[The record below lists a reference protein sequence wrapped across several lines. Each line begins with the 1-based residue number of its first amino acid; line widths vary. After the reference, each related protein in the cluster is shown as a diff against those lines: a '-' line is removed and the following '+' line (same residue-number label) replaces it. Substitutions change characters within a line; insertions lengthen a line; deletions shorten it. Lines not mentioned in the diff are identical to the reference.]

1 MAYQAA
7 RKHEKG
13 SFMSRSGLIP
23 DYIKAGVRPQDD
35 LYRHVNGAWLESA
48 TIPADRAADGS
59 FYHLRDLSEERV
71 RAIIEEADGPEGSN
85 AAKIRDL
92 FATFMDEDRIEE
104 LGIAPIK
111 ADLESALSVTDAKS
125 FIEILGILEGR
136 GRASLFG
143 GYITTDSEDPTINIA
158 YIDQGGLSLPD
169 EAYYREDS
177 HQEIRAALIGHIE
190 KILTLAGVD
199 DPAAR
204 AEAIMALET
213 EIASH
218 HWDTVRSR
226 DAVATYNKMTFE
238 EIERL
243 APNFNWRL
251 WSEMSNTPAKVLE
264 PAVIRQ
270 PSFFQGVSSMME
282 NFNAFQWSSW
292 LAFKVVS
299 QSAPYLSS
307 PFVNEN
313 FDFYGRTLSG
323 VPDLKERWKRG
334 VALVEG
340 ALGEA
345 VGEIYVSKYFPPKA
359 KERMHALVA
368 NLIAAYRESISSLEW
383 MGPET
388 RKKALEKL
396 EKFTPKIGYP
406 DRWRDYSS
414 LSIVAGDLFASL
426 RNIHGFVTAYEYS
439 KIGAPVDKGEWFM
452 TPQTVNAYYN
462 PGMNEIVFPAAILQ
476 PPFFDLEGDDAI
488 NYGGI
493 GAVIGHEIGHGF
505 DDQGSR
511 YDGDGRLVNWWS
523 DKDRSEFEKRTS
535 SLISQY
541 DALEPEETPG
551 VKVNGALT
559 IGENI
564 GDLGGATIAY
574 KAYQISLG
582 GNEAPTIDGLTGLQ
596 RFFFGYAQIW
606 RAKLRPETMKVRLA
620 TDPHSPAEFRCNQ
633 IVRNI
638 DEFYRAFDVGSSD
651 ELYLDP
657 AARVRIW

>member
-1 MAYQAA
+1 MT
-7 RKHEKG
+7 RTGLFTEFMKG
-13 SFMSRSGLIP
+13 EI
-23 DYIKAGVRPQDD
+23 RPQDD
-35 LYRHVNGAWLESA
+35 LYRHVNGAWLDSA

-71 RAIIEEADGPEGSN
+71 RKIIEEADGPSGSN

-92 FATFMDEDRIEE
+92 YSAFMDEDRIEAN
-104 LGIAPIK
+104 GIAPIQK
-111 ADLESALSVTDAKS
+111 DLKEALSITDVSS
-125 FIEILGILEGR
+125 FTRVLGALEGR

-143 GYITTDSEDPTINIA
+143 GYITTDNEDPTINIA
-158 YIDQGGLSLPD
+158 YLNQGGLSLPD
-169 EAYYREDS
+169 EAYYREDG
-177 HQEIRAALIGHIE
+177 HKAIREGLLGHIE
-190 KILTLAGVD
+190 RILSLAGLDAPARRAQAILT
-199 DPAAR
+199 
-204 AEAIMALET
+204 LET

-218 HWDTVRSR
+218 HWDKVRNR
-226 DAVATYNKMTFE
+226 DAVATYNKMTYQ
-238 EIERL
+238 EIEKL
-243 APNFNWRL
+243 SPHFDWRL
-251 WSEMSNTPAKVLE
+251 WADASNTPEKVLA

-270 PSFFQGVSSMME
+270 PSFFRGMSSMLE
-282 NFNAFQWSSW
+282 RFDQFSWSSW

-323 VPDLKERWKRG
+323 IPVLKERWKRG

-345 VGEIYVSKYFPPKA
+345 VGEIYVSHYFPPAA
-359 KERMHALVA
+359 KERMQTLVSH
-368 NLIAAYRESISSLEW
+368 LIAAYRESISSLEW
-383 MGPET
+383 MSPKT
-388 RKKALEKL
+388 REKALEKL

-406 DRWRDYSS
+406 DKWRDYSS
-414 LSIVAGDLFASL
+414 LEIVPGEIFTNLG
-426 RNIHGFVTAYEYS
+426 NIHGFETAYEYA
-439 KIGAPVDKGEWFM
+439 KIGAPVDKGEWYM

-476 PPFFDLEGDDAI
+476 PPFFDLEADDAI

-511 YDGDGRLVNWWS
+511 YDGDGRLLNWWS
-523 DKDRSEFEKRTS
+523 DEDRREFEKRTS

-541 DALEPEETPG
+541 DALAPEETPDS
-551 VKVNGALT
+551 KVNGSLT

-574 KAYQISLG
+574 KAYRISLAG
-582 GNEAPTIDGLTGLQ
+582 REAPAIGGLSAVQ
-596 RFFFGYAQIW
+596 RFFLGYAQIW

-638 DEFYRAFDVGSSD
+638 DEFYEAFDVTEND
-651 ELYLDP
+651 ALYLEP
-657 AARVRIW
+657 KERVRIW